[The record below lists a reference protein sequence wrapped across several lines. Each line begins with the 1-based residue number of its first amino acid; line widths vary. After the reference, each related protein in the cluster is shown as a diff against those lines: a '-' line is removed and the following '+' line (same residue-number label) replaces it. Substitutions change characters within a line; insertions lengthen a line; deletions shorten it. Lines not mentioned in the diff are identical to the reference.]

1 MTHVILRSQEM
12 IMTMTV
18 VCALSVNDIFDE
30 IISIVRDE
38 NTQSAITLMKIQNPH
53 LFALRDASSVAV
65 IAPTVSSMHPNA
77 G

>member
-1 MTHVILRSQEM
+1 M

-38 NTQSAITLMKIQNPH
+38 NTQSAITLMNMQNPH
-53 LFALRDASSVAV
+53 SFALRDASSVAD